1 VRNPNTRRGKKTDQ
15 EGDAEKGEWRG
26 AWWIGEQQGLMR
38 KEKKRMWRHARVW
51 EKKMAI
57 EHKVTSNNSTHRHT
71 NSTMQIIER
80 QCKAQKGSG
89 TRI

>member
-38 KEKKRMWRHARVW
+38 KEKKGCGGTLGFG
-51 EKKMAI
+51 KKNGDRTQSNQQQFDAQA
-57 EHKVTSNNSTHRHT
+57 HKFNNA
-71 NSTMQIIER
+71 NY
-80 QCKAQKGSG
+80 
-89 TRI
+89 